1 MKIGVIGSGNIG
13 GNLEKHWAKAGHEV
27 LFSSRHPE

>member
-13 GNLEKHWAKAGHEV
+13 GTFKPIEPDLLVSTIASLINL
-27 LFSSRHPE
+27 